1 MLDSF
6 KEVLEKEREAEQ
18 IVNNARK
25 NAQKIEIQAKEKAE
39 RVYKQSYQE
48 TIEQAKQEAV
58 LLKECAKEDAESDAQ
73 GFVVNAEKMKKK
85 LVASAEQ
92 NFDEAV
98 NMVLEEILS

>member
-6 KEVLEKEREAEQ
+6 KEVLKKEREAEN

-25 NAQKIEIQAKEKAE
+25 NVQKIETQTKEKAE

-48 TIEQAKQEAV
+48 TIEQAKQEAI
-58 LLKECAKEDAESDAQ
+58 LLKERAKEDAESDVQ
-73 GFVVNAEKMKKK
+73 GFVLNAEKMKKK
-85 LVASAEQ
+85 LLASAEQ
-92 NFDEAV
+92 NCDEAV